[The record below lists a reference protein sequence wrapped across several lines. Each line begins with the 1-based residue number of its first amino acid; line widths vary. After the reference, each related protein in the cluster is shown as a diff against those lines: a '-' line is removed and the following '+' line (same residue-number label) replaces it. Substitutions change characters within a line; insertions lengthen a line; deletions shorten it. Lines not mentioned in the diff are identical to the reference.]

1 MGANERA
8 SAARPGAGGAGTAR
22 VMHARGDRRR
32 QPAGEGRGA
41 MRAGAGSRSR
51 EQEQV
56 PPGGRSAPAAPLPPA
71 PAPLPPGA
79 PQQRAVN
86 PLCSRGCVLPQSRAL
101 RSLGGTDHID
111 LIAGFALGRPFRSVF
126 FFFLFF
132 SLFFFFFKDGKE
144 GKWQREETISVVSEG
159 REVAGKA
166 SVLGA
171 WGRQITSVLGMFP
184 KNTAGETFCDKVI
197 YLRLLFGDKVYVY

>member
-111 LIAGFALGRPFRSVF
+111 LIAGFALGRPFRSAFF
-126 FFFLFF
+126 FFFLF
-132 SLFFFFFKDGKE
+132 SLFFFFFLRTGRRESGNVRRQLVLCLRVGRLRGKPACWE
-144 GKWQREETISVVSEG
+144 PG
-159 REVAGKA
+159 
-166 SVLGA
+166 
-171 WGRQITSVLGMFP
+171 
-184 KNTAGETFCDKVI
+184 DD
-197 YLRLLFGDKVYVY
+197 RLLLS